1 MGSRDR
7 EQGLHSM
14 TGYGR
19 ESAAGARFR
28 VTVELRSVNGR
39 FLDLRPKVPRS
50 LAFLEPKLREAVE
63 KKLQRGVVDLSL
75 TVQPLE
81 GKVEAVVDELLASA
95 YAAKTEK
102 LAKQLN
108 LSAGL
113 TAAAILRLPG
123 VVSGEQAIGYEA
135 DEELATL
142 GLRALDGALKNL
154 LAMREAEGNKLGL
167 VLQRELDEIASHTTW
182 IQKQREGVNER
193 YFKRLQ
199 GKIEDLLKR
208 IEGKVDDSRLYQE
221 VAFYLDRSDLTEE
234 LDRLHSHLKQCED
247 ALAGKSSK
255 SVGKRLEFLSQE
267 IGREVNT
274 IGAKSDQAELSNRVV
289 EMKLTLEK
297 VREQVQNLE

>member
-1 MGSRDR
+1 MSVRER

-19 ESAAGARFR
+19 DSAAGTRFR

-39 FLDLRPKVPRS
+39 FLELRPKVPRS
-50 LAFLEPKLREAVE
+50 LSFLEPKLREAVE
-63 KKLQRGVVDLSL
+63 KKLQRGVVDLTL

-81 GKVEAVVDELLASA
+81 GKVEAVVDEFLATA
-95 YAAKTEK
+95 YANKVQK
-102 LAKQLN
+102 LAEHLKLD
-108 LSAGL
+108 SGL

-123 VVSGEQAIGYEA
+123 VVSGEQAVGVEA
-135 DEELATL
+135 DEELASL
-142 GLRALDGALKNL
+142 GLKALDGALKNL
-154 LAMREAEGNKLGL
+154 LAMRQSEGQKLAT
-167 VLQRELDEIASHTTW
+167 VLKRELDEIGEHTAA
-182 IQKQREGVNER
+182 IQKQRDGVNER
-193 YFKRLQ
+193 YFKKLQ

-247 ALAGKSSK
+247 ALAGKTTK

-267 IGREVNT
+267 MGREVNT
-274 IGAKSDQAELSNRVV
+274 IGAKADQAELSNRVV